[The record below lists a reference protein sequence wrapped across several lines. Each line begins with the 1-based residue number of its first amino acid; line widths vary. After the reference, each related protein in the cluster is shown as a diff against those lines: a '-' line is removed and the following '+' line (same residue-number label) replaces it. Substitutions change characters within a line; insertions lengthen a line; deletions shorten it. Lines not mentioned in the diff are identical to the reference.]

1 MSDINNYFEIGIKPI
16 QQDVRYRKKKA
27 SDTALPGETP
37 FKGTVIS
44 NADEANI
51 LKIFIPLQGNMRI
64 SQQKMRG
71 LLLKRD

>member
-16 QQDVRYRKKKA
+16 QPEVRNRKKKA

-51 LKIFIPLQGNMRI
+51 LKIFILSQGNMRI
-64 SQQKMRG
+64 SQ
-71 LLLKRD
+71 